1 MSLEDLSLEQRD
13 ELAMLAKQLADNPKT
28 RKEFLRMTQ
37 QVKPELSIPELE
49 IEKYTNE
56 KISKSEER
64 VMKLENELRERDIR
78 ADLQSR
84 RESLKT
90 KGLARND
97 SDIEQIEKIMLEKNI
112 SNHETAAEYWDWMKQ
127 AATPTSDA
135 QMGYNPSVMSKF
147 NLEPYFKN
155 RVQAA
160 RNEAAQALT
169 DLKKNR
175 AIGI

>member
-28 RKEFLRMTQ
+28 RKDFLRMTQ
-37 QVKPELSIPELE
+37 TVKPEMSIPELE
-49 IEKYTNE
+49 IEKYTNDRL
-56 KISKSEER
+56 SESDKR
-64 VMKLENELRERDIR
+64 VMKLENDLRERDIR
-78 ADLQSR
+78 SDLDR
-84 RESLKT
+84 RRNDLKT
-90 KGLARND
+90 KGLAKTD
-97 SDIEQIEKIMLEKNI
+97 ADIQAIEKIMLEKGVT
-112 SNHETAAEYWDWMKQ
+112 NHETAAEYWDWMKQ
-127 AATPTSDA
+127 AAVPTSDSA
-135 QMGYNPSVMSKF
+135 MGYSPNVMSKF
-147 NLEPYFKN
+147 NLKPFFEN